1 MEAYFDLVN
10 EKPINDDDL
19 RLSKV
24 DLEQIFDDSILEMRQ
39 AAQLYKKLDYSVTR
53 SNIRKT

>member
-39 AAQLYKKLDYSVTR
+39 AA
-53 SNIRKT
+53 